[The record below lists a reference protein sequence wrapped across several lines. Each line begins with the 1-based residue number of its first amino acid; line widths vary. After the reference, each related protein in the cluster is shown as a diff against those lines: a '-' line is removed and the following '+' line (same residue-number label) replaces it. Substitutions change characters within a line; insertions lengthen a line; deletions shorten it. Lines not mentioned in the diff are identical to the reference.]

1 MHVNALPEVGAQA
14 SFGELHWVA
23 AHFSPVI
30 LMHQSKAF
38 TVAVILKALLLCL
51 GLAVEPILVIGH
63 VSQGFLLRADRG
75 CALSLP
81 AAHALAESFGALA
94 VVFSLRHRKCLVGK
108 KSARQRGPT
117 GARPASEPNG
127 KHTTQWTCF
136 HRIAGRTGQKRS
148 Q

>member
-63 VSQGFLLRADRG
+63 VSQGFLLPANWS
-75 CALSLP
+75 CALRLS

-94 VVFSLRHRKCLVGK
+94 ILFSLRHLECLVRK
-108 KSARQRGPT
+108 ET
-117 GARPASEPNG
+117 PAGVASGRAPGVRAGEWE
-127 KHTTQWTCF
+127 TTTL
-136 HRIAGRTGQKRS
+136 
-148 Q
+148 